1 MHTPRKASGKGG
13 RRDIN
18 TRGDHGNDLKTGEE
32 IFQVWEFIQ
41 APGLKYALQIKD
53 VISQEIHIGELQEDK
68 A

>member
-1 MHTPRKASGKGG
+1 M
-13 RRDIN
+13 
-18 TRGDHGNDLKTGEE
+18 GEE